1 MKRRKQIK
9 RAALSTVVAG
19 MVTAV
24 TLAGGVTASAAD
36 ATAFPTN
43 TPDIT
48 SLLSEFYQWWA
59 PKKIADPNN
68 KNPQDSASNTAQGFA
83 YREFSDA
90 LGGTIAGFVKEGL
103 DSGALPKINAL
114 VFDNSSKTAFSKFVG
129 TGSTKTD
136 FNYPRPYTSKS
147 SEGWDR
153 TFDGANDLK
162 DLKSE
167 LHIVRFPMFAEN
179 GT

>member
-83 YREFSDA
+83 FRGNVTDA
-90 LGGTIAGFVKEGL
+90 GISVSNKTTTSSRPSTTRPRRMRGTERR
-103 DSGALPKINAL
+103 LPAHTPRRS
-114 VFDNSSKTAFSKFVG
+114 VPASTPSTTTRTANFRMRWAAPSPA
-129 TGSTKTD
+129 S
-136 FNYPRPYTSKS
+136 
-147 SEGWDR
+147 
-153 TFDGANDLK
+153 
-162 DLKSE
+162 
-167 LHIVRFPMFAEN
+167 
-179 GT
+179 

>member
-24 TLAGGVTASAAD
+24 TLAGGVAASAAD

-59 PKKIADPNN
+59 PKKLADPNN

-83 YREFSDA
+83 FRGNVTDA
-90 LGGTIAGFVKEGL
+90 GISVLKQNDDIVEAINNKAAQDARNGAKAAGTHTPRRSVPA
-103 DSGALPKINAL
+103 STP
-114 VFDNSSKTAFSKFVG
+114 STTTRTANFRMRWAAPSPA
-129 TGSTKTD
+129 S
-136 FNYPRPYTSKS
+136 
-147 SEGWDR
+147 
-153 TFDGANDLK
+153 
-162 DLKSE
+162 
-167 LHIVRFPMFAEN
+167 
-179 GT
+179 

>member
-1 MKRRKQIK
+1 
-9 RAALSTVVAG
+9 

-83 YREFSDA
+83 FRGNVTDA
-90 LGGTIAGFVKEGL
+90 GISVLKQNDDIVEAINNKAAQDARNGAKADGTHTPRRSVPA
-103 DSGALPKINAL
+103 STP
-114 VFDNSSKTAFSKFVG
+114 STTTRTANFRMRWAAPSPA
-129 TGSTKTD
+129 S
-136 FNYPRPYTSKS
+136 
-147 SEGWDR
+147 
-153 TFDGANDLK
+153 
-162 DLKSE
+162 
-167 LHIVRFPMFAEN
+167 
-179 GT
+179 